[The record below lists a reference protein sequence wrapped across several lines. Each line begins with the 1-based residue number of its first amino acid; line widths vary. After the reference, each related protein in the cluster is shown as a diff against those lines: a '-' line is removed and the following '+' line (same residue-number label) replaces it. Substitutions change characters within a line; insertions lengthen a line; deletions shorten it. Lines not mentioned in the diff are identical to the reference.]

1 MIRSSIHSINAM
13 TAKIPTVV
21 QRPTMMTETSAIIGT
36 NTMTFFM
43 TLKYNILSKLQ
54 HGY

>member
-21 QRPTMMTETSAIIGT
+21 QRPTTMIETSAIIGT
-36 NTMTFFM
+36 NTITFFM
-43 TLKYNILSKLQ
+43 TLKYHILSKLQ
-54 HGY
+54 YVY